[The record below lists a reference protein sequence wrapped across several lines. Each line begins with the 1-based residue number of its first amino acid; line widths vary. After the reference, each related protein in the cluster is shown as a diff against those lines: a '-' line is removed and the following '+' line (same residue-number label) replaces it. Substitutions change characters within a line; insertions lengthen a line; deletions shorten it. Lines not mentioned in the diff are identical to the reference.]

1 MYLRKSFEKPNS
13 QVFCDEDWRVQ
24 NKIPN
29 NNNRKSPLKEYK
41 LEENSVAA
49 ASFANNS
56 NNNNNEN
63 ITNTSMQFQQILMA
77 ITKLETTVNERF
89 EEQNR
94 KIESLEMKMNGLIE
108 KNNSGRT
115 V

>member
-1 MYLRKSFEKPNS
+1 MQQNS
-13 QVFCDEDWRVQ
+13 HQET
-24 NKIPN
+24 NI
-29 NNNRKSPLKEYK
+29 NNRKSPLKEYK

-56 NNNNNEN
+56 DNNNNNNEN

>member
-1 MYLRKSFEKPNS
+1 
-13 QVFCDEDWRVQ
+13 
-24 NKIPN
+24 
-29 NNNRKSPLKEYK
+29 
-41 LEENSVAA
+41 
-49 ASFANNS
+49 
-56 NNNNNEN
+56 
-63 ITNTSMQFQQILMA
+63 MA